1 MHQPIEPDPDNA
13 GEGNGPGFVASRHA
27 KAAAF
32 PGNGTGMAHPSIAPS
47 RNRPLHVGIVGAGVV
62 GLACAVEL
70 LGRGATI
77 EIHERGAF
85 AGERACSWHAG
96 GMLAPWCE
104 GESAEEPVI
113 RLGQEAAGW
122 WERHVAGVVRKGTL
136 VLAPS
141 RDRSEL
147 RRFGQRTT
155 EFVELDG
162 EGIAAIEPDLAGR
175 FAKGLFFEGE
185 GHLDPRRALAG
196 LTEKVQALGGCIH
209 FGSEAIA
216 EDLSGDAVL
225 DCRGLSAR
233 DALPDL
239 RGVKGEMLLLR
250 SRDIALSRPVRLL
263 HPRIPLYVV
272 PRADG
277 LFMVGAT
284 MIESGE
290 RSRISARSMLEL
302 LGAAYALHPAFGEAE
317 IVEIGVDARPAF
329 PDNLPRLTRR
339 GRIILVNGLYRH
351 GFLLSPAMARMAAD
365 AVLEPACNPEM
376 LHDVAA

>member
-1 MHQPIEPDPDNA
+1 MANPSMHQRPPQRA
-13 GEGNGPGFVASRHA
+13 LGEQR
-27 KAAAF
+27 
-32 PGNGTGMAHPSIAPS
+32 
-47 RNRPLHVGIVGAGVV
+47 RPLHVEIIGAGVV
-62 GLACAVEL
+62 GLACAAEL
-70 LGRGATI
+70 LGRGATVTL
-77 EIHERGAF
+77 HERGGF
-85 AGERACSWHAG
+85 AGERACSWFAG

-122 WERHVAGVVRKGTL
+122 WERHVDGVVSKGTL

-147 RRFGQRTT
+147 RRFGQRTSH
-155 EFVELDG
+155 FAELDG
-162 EGIAAIEPDLAGR
+162 EAIAALEPDLAGR

-185 GHLDPRRALAG
+185 AHLDPRRALAG
-196 LTEKVQALGGCIH
+196 LSERVLAAGGEIH
-209 FGSEAIA
+209 FASEVRAT
-216 EDLSGDAVL
+216 DLVADTVL

-250 SRDIALSRPVRLL
+250 SHDLTLSRPVRLL

-284 MIESGE
+284 MIESADRG
-290 RSRISARSMLEL
+290 RISARSMLEL
-302 LGAAYALHPAFGEAE
+302 LGGAYALHPSFGEAE
-317 IVEIGVDARPAF
+317 VVEIGVDARPAF

-339 GRIILVNGLYRH
+339 GRVIHVNGFYRH

-365 AVLEPACNPEM
+365 AVLDPASIPER

>member
-1 MHQPIEPDPDNA
+1 MT
-13 GEGNGPGFVASRHA
+13 
-27 KAAAF
+27 KF
-32 PGNGTGMAHPSIAPS
+32 PSHRGQST
-47 RNRPLHVGIVGAGVV
+47 PLRVGIVGAGVV
-62 GLACAVEL
+62 GLACATEL
-70 LGRGATI
+70 LERGASVD
-77 EIHERGAF
+77 IHERGAF

-113 RLGQEAAGW
+113 RLGQEAADW
-122 WERHVAGVVRKGTL
+122 WGRHVDGVVRKGTL

-147 RRFGQRTT
+147 RRFAQRTSHFT
-155 EFVELDG
+155 EIDG
-162 EGIAAIEPDLAGR
+162 DAIGALEADLAGR
-175 FAKGLFFEGE
+175 FGRGLFFGEE

-196 LTEKVQALGGCIH
+196 LVEKVGALGGRIH
-209 FGSEAIA
+209 FGSEVQA
-216 EDLSGDAVL
+216 SGVAADVVL

-250 SRDIALSRPVRLL
+250 SRDIALARPVRLL

-284 MIESGE
+284 MIESGD
-290 RSRISARSMLEL
+290 RGRISARSMLEL

-317 IVEIGVDARPAF
+317 VVEIGVDARPAF

-339 GRIILVNGLYRH
+339 GRVLHVNGLYRH
-351 GFLLSPAMARMAAD
+351 GFLLSPAMARMAAQ
-365 AVLEPACNPEM
+365 AVLDPSAIPEM

>member
-1 MHQPIEPDPDNA
+1 MPESMH
-13 GEGNGPGFVASRHA
+13 SRHGEPVQA
-27 KAAAF
+27 DVRS
-32 PGNGTGMAHPSIAPS
+32 GV
-47 RNRPLHVGIVGAGVV
+47 HVGIVGAGVV

-70 LGRGATI
+70 LGRGATVTL
-77 EIHERGAF
+77 HERGAL
-85 AGERACSWHAG
+85 AGAQACSWFAG

-122 WERHVAGVVRKGTL
+122 WERHVEGVIRKGTL

-147 RRFGQRTT
+147 RRFAQRTSHV
-155 EFVELDG
+155 VEIDAD
-162 EGIAAIEPDLAGR
+162 GIAALEPDLAGR

-196 LTEKVQALGGCIH
+196 LAEKVQALGGRIH
-209 FGSEAIA
+209 FGSEVAASDIA
-216 EDLSGDAVL
+216 ADYVL

-284 MIESGE
+284 MIESDAAGP
-290 RSRISARSMLEL
+290 ITARSTMEL
-302 LGAAYALHPAFGEAE
+302 LNAAYSLHPAFGEAE
-317 IVEIGVDARPAF
+317 IVEAGVGIRPAF
-329 PDNLPRLTRR
+329 ADNIPRVIPPV
-339 GRIILVNGLYRH
+339 GRDGAVTINGLYRH
-351 GFLLSPAMARMAAD
+351 GFLLAPSLARQAAD
-365 AVLEPACNPEM
+365 LILNRPTEAEPPHETDRQRRSA
-376 LHDVAA
+376 